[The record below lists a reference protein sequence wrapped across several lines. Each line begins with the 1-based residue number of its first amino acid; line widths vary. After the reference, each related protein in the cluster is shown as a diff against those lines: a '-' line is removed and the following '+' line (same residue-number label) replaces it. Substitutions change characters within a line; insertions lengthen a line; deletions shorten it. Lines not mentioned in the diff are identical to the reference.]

1 MSFCNQRE
9 INIFETT
16 VNNVLSFL
24 TDLFNSGIGY
34 SCLNSARCALSSFL
48 QLNNE
53 LNIGSHPL
61 IRRFMK
67 GVFVLRPTLPRY
79 NVTWDVNVVLKYLK
93 SLSPLTSLSLL
104 QLSQKLL
111 MLLALLSGQRGQT
124 LHLIDVR
131 NIYISAD
138 YVKITI
144 GDLLKTSNPKRH
156 LGELNLSSYSI
167 DADLCVVIT
176 MKHYLER
183 TEPLRASVTT
193 LFITSQRPHKSVSR
207 DTIGRWLKTVLQN
220 SGIDVKMFKPHSTRS
235 ASASTACALRIPV
248 DTIIRTVGWTKDSV
262 FRKYYNKPVSLDVAM
277 SKRLLDNCK

>member
-1 MSFCNQRE
+1 M
-9 INIFETT
+9 
-16 VNNVLSFL
+16 
-24 TDLFNSGIGY
+24 
-34 SCLNSARCALSSFL
+34 
-48 QLNNE
+48 
-53 LNIGSHPL
+53 
-61 IRRFMK
+61 
-67 GVFVLRPTLPRY
+67 
-79 NVTWDVNVVLKYLK
+79 
-93 SLSPLTSLSLL
+93 
-104 QLSQKLL
+104 
-111 MLLALLSGQRGQT
+111 
-124 LHLIDVR
+124 
-131 NIYISAD
+131 
-138 YVKITI
+138 KITI